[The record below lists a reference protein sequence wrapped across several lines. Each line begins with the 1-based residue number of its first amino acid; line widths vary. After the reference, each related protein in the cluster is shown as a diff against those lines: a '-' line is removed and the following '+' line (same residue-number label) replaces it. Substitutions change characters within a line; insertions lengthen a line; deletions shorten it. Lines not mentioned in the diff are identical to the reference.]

1 LGNNLVNS
9 YKGTLP
15 MASQALGERTLP
27 GQNRICLFTTLAVA
41 TLLIVCMAATGAVS
55 AQTFNPQQPPD
66 FGNFNGTRPDFG
78 GNPSDFNGSEGF
90 PFGGGMGPDGDFNGT
105 FPGRG
110 DGNFS
115 RPDFSGAPN
124 QFGPSNTANPA
135 AVSGSQN
142 DYMLI
147 IASAVAVVTVVVV
160 AGVLLVRKTKAVKTV
175 SASPAAQ
182 ENFDF

>member
-1 LGNNLVNS
+1 LLTES
-9 YKGTLP
+9 KKH
-15 MASQALGERTLP
+15 
-27 GQNRICLFTTLAVA
+27 
-41 TLLIVCMAATGAVS
+41 LLIVFSAATILIACIAVTSVAS

-78 GNPSDFNGSEGF
+78 GNPPDFNGSQGF
-90 PFGGGMGPDGDFNGT
+90 PGGMGPGDFNGT

-110 DGNFS
+110 DGNFT

-142 DYMLI
+142 DYTLI
-147 IASAVAVVTVVVV
+147 IAAAIAVVAVVAV
-160 AGVLLVRKTKAVKTV
+160 ASVLLVRKNKAAKTV
-175 SASPAAQ
+175 SPSPAAQ

>member
-1 LGNNLVNS
+1 
-9 YKGTLP
+9 
-15 MASQALGERTLP
+15 MAIT
-27 GQNRICLFTTLAVA
+27 N
-41 TLLIVCMAATGAVS
+41 AAT

-78 GNPSDFNGSEGF
+78 GNPPDFNGSQGF
-90 PFGGGMGPDGDFNGT
+90 PFGDGMGQGGDFNGT

-142 DYMLI
+142 DYTLI
-147 IASAVAVVTVVVV
+147 IAAAIAVVAVVAV
-160 AGVLLVRKTKAVKTV
+160 ASVLLVRKKNAVKTV
-175 SASPAAQ
+175 SSSPAAQ